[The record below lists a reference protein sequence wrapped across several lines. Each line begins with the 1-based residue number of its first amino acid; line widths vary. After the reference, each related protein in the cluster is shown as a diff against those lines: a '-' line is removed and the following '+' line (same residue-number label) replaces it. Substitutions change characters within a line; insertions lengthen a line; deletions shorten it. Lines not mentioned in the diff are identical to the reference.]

1 MRPKSPP
8 AHIRDFMPPHCPFP
22 DCEAHTIPEG
32 TLFLFQRRGYRRTDR
47 KPGWV
52 RRFFCKHCERF
63 FSSSCFTGD
72 YWKRVTGV
80 DEAIYLGLANG
91 QALRQI
97 ARSRKLSLGLVRR
110 RERWLARQCLLW
122 HELLLK
128 ELEGKL
134 DEPVALDG
142 FRTFAMSQYEPLDLN
157 TPVTTRSG
165 FVLDL
170 RAAPARRSGRMSD
183 AQKARREQRDLWLG
197 TPARDVRV
205 KASGQSLRLIDRLA
219 APGKTVELRTDEEP
233 DYARALEQEAL
244 GERFEH
250 VTVSSRELRTRAN
263 PLWRINQLHAMLRHS
278 LKSHTRETLAFHK
291 RLRGLMD
298 RAVVARLWLNVTKGI
313 SERSGRAAKITPA
326 MVLGLVSEPLRGAE
340 LFGKRLFPGRVGLP
354 EELREIYE
362 GTIKARPREPLR
374 VEPLRY
380 AY

>member
-1 MRPKSPP
+1 MRPRRPP
-8 AHIRDFMPPHCPFP
+8 AHIRRFVPPHCPFP

-32 TLFLFQRRGYRRTDR
+32 SGFGYQRRGYRRTDR

-52 RRFFCKHCERF
+52 RRFFCKQCRRF

-97 ARSRKLSLGLVRR
+97 ARSRHLSLGLVRR

-128 ELEGKL
+128 DLEGKL

-157 TPVTTRSG
+157 TPVATRSG
-165 FVLDL
+165 FLLDL

-183 AQKARREQRDLWLG
+183 RQKELREERDKRLGKPRRG
-197 TPARDVRV
+197 VRTEV
-205 KASGQSLRLIDRLA
+205 TGQSLRLIDRLA
-219 APGKTVELRTDEEP
+219 RRGKKLELRTDEEP
-233 DYARALEQEAL
+233 DYARALKKTKL
-244 GERFEH
+244 GRRFEH
-250 VTVSSRELRTRAN
+250 VTVSSKELRTKQN
-263 PLWRINQLHAMLRHS
+263 PLWRINQLHGMLRHS
-278 LKSHTRETLAFHK
+278 LKSHARETLAYHK

-298 RAVVARLWLNVTKGI
+298 RAVIARLWLNLTKGI
-313 SERSGRAAKITPA
+313 SERSGRGSAITPA
-326 MVLGLVSEPLRGAE
+326 MVLRLAKEPLRGAE
-340 LFGKRLFPGRVGLP
+340 LFRKRLFPLRVGLADD
-354 EELREIYE
+354 LRQIYE
-362 GTIKARPREPLR
+362 GTVKARPRETLR
-374 VEPLRY
+374 VEPLKY